1 MRSIWTAVSAGA
13 ALVLFAGASFGQGDP
28 TITQDRKVV
37 EFTRI
42 SGGGG
47 GVAFR
52 GVIQCVGLGN
62 PAPADQDMPPWCPA
76 GTRTVVTNRI
86 LAGGKWVMSDPNV
99 SGNITWFM
107 NFNVDS
113 ATFTGPWWGEFMLDV
128 PGKGTWQGWFR
139 GESSGAYMAYRLIGI
154 GTDGFDKCTIMVE
167 TANPDPSKPSLI
179 KGRFLQPISQ

>member
-86 LAGGKWVMSDPNV
+86 LAGGN
-99 SGNITWFM
+99 G
-107 NFNVDS
+107 
-113 ATFTGPWWGEFMLDV
+113 
-128 PGKGTWQGWFR
+128 
-139 GESSGAYMAYRLIGI
+139 
-154 GTDGFDKCTIMVE
+154 
-167 TANPDPSKPSLI
+167 
-179 KGRFLQPISQ
+179 